1 MSGSEVACIMQKIT
15 AEYQAGQR
23 ALRGLSRGVAQHR
36 FITKRMENIGKL
48 HQQLQTLVGD
58 QAMPLI
64 VQALGRKD
72 QSTRDPAGKECP
84 SMVFPPSQARSRESL
99 FSVVQEPRQER

>member
-1 MSGSEVACIMQKIT
+1 MELTEVARLTQQIT

-36 FITKRMENIGKL
+36 FITKCMENIGKI

-64 VQALGRKD
+64 VQALE
-72 QSTRDPAGKECP
+72 QADPAGKGVQACYF
-84 SMVFPPSQARSRESL
+84 SRHRQSVKGVFLSADQGGGDTGCKK
-99 FSVVQEPRQER
+99 